1 MKLLVD
7 SINKKREQPQKER
20 REGNKMKRR
29 RARIQLFVGFLSML
43 ALAAVALPNE
53 AQAQSSGQIILTQE
67 KIPTNVSKKE
77 LRKFLKKNRK
87 SVLTQKPGSKSY
99 QMYAAV
105 RLRRKPSQADLKR
118 NSGQIHVAFYEKQ
131 KRGWKYVNV
140 MHIGY
145 SEGLT
150 LILPLQITDDL
161 GLNKGK
167 RYQMRITIFDARKK
181 EVVLARTEFR
191 LK

>member
-1 MKLLVD
+1 MK
-7 SINKKREQPQKER
+7 S
-20 REGNKMKRR
+20 G
-29 RARIQLFVGFLSML
+29 RARIQLLVGFLCIS
-43 ALAAVALPNE
+43 ALGAVALPKE

-67 KIPTNVSKKE
+67 EIPTNVSKKE
-77 LRKFLKKNRK
+77 LRKFLRKNKK
-87 SVLTQKPGSKSY
+87 SVLTQKAGSTSY
-99 QMYAAV
+99 QLYAAT

-118 NSGQIHVAFYEKQ
+118 NGGQIHVAFYEKQ
-131 KRGWKYVNV
+131 KRGWKYINV

-145 SEGLT
+145 SQGLT
-150 LILPLQITDDL
+150 LILPLKITDDL
-161 GLNKGK
+161 GLSKGK